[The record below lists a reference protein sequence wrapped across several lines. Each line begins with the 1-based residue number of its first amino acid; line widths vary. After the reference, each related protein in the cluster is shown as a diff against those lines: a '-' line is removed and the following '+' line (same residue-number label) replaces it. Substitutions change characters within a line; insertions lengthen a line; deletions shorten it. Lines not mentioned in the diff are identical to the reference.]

1 MSVLMVGIIFL
12 GIGVVLL
19 PFGIYFIKEKIETI
33 KKSSPSKKLTA
44 ITLELLDV
52 VTGPVFSGWLLYLS
66 LLLIASGAVILI
78 LSS

>member
-1 MSVLMVGIIFL
+1 MSVLMVGIISL

-19 PFGIYFIKEKIETI
+19 PFGIYFIKEKIEGI
-33 KKSSPSKKLTA
+33 NKLSPSKKLTE

>member
-19 PFGIYFIKEKIETI
+19 PFGIYFIKEKIEAI
-33 KKSSPSKKLTA
+33 KKLSPSKKLTA

>member
-19 PFGIYFIKEKIETI
+19 PFGIYFIKEKIEAI

-52 VTGPVFSGWLLYLS
+52 VTGPYFLGGFCIYLYC
-66 LLLIASGAVILI
+66 
-78 LSS
+78 